1 MISMSRNYATSV
13 ETRVT
18 RRVSFDKKNEKKLTG
33 HIVMS
38 LIIDTNWLGSRC
50 GGRVFPLAT

>member
-18 RRVSFDKKNEKKLTG
+18 RTVSFDEKMKKLTG
-33 HIVMS
+33 HIVIS
-38 LIIDTNWLGSRC
+38 SIVDTNWLGSRC